1 VQPVIRTY
9 PTRAGWGNSLSS
21 GRLPSTTAFTSMP
34 LAITPTTPRVL
45 VGTLLTRTGKTP
57 SATSLAQG
65 CCKIIPRLTVR
76 DIEYSIRPLVWINQS
91 SDTSYKPSFRD
102 RHVRRHTDKNVV
114 PDFRT
119 NRLPNYRI
127 SPFDAI
133 STDCD
138 CCGRTGFVPRLENG
152 GRLMWLCWATSRLP
166 GRGGGSNKHRR
177 RGAQRYSIRKAY
189 WRPPNM

>member
-1 VQPVIRTY
+1 
-9 PTRAGWGNSLSS
+9 
-21 GRLPSTTAFTSMP
+21 MP

-166 GRGGGSNKHRR
+166 GRGVDPTSIDDVARR
-177 RGAQRYSIRKAY
+177 DTRSGKLIGDRQTCSPSPRQGRLSSVRVTNHARPSRGFG
-189 WRPPNM
+189 